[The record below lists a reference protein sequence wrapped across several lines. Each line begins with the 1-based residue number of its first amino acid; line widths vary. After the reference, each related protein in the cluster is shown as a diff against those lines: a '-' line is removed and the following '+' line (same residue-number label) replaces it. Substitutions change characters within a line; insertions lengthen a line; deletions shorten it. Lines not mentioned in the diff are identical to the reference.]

1 MAAMSEPTEL
11 FLRACMGLPV
21 TRTPVWMMRQ
31 AGRYLPQYRAVRGKV
46 SFLELCKTPE
56 LACEVT
62 LQPIRELGVDAAI
75 LFSDILVPVE
85 AMGMALRFTEEHG
98 PELPSPLRSAA
109 DVDKLRVVDADDE
122 LGFVMAAVR
131 KISAALPAEVP
142 LIGFSGAPFT
152 LATYMVEGGTSKNFI
167 ETKKMM
173 WGDPATARRLLDRI
187 ADQVI
192 GYMVAQ
198 ARAGCRALQLF
209 DTWAGILAP
218 SDFDLWARPFAMRVL
233 AEVRAAAPGVPLV
246 YFVNGSGAILERL
259 RGMGADMIG
268 IDWKQDLAEARTRL
282 GPALAVQGNLDPVA
296 LFAPVAEVEARVKA
310 ILEANR
316 KQPGHVFNL
325 GHGVLPGT
333 PVESVKAMVAAVK
346 QYG

>member
-1 MAAMSEPTEL
+1 MDVTFIDRALGSGIPYITYAIPFF
-11 FLRACMGLPV
+11 FL
-21 TRTPVWMMRQ
+21 
-31 AGRYLPQYRAVRGKV
+31 
-46 SFLELCKTPE
+46 
-56 LACEVT
+56 
-62 LQPIRELGVDAAI
+62 
-75 LFSDILVPVE
+75 
-85 AMGMALRFTEEHG
+85 
-98 PELPSPLRSAA
+98 
-109 DVDKLRVVDADDE
+109 
-122 LGFVMAAVR
+122 
-131 KISAALPAEVP
+131 
-142 LIGFSGAPFT
+142 LIGLEFAAG
-152 LATYMVEGGTSKNFI
+152 LALHRDDY
-167 ETKKMM
+167 
-173 WGDPATARRLLDRI
+173 RLNDSLSDLGCGI

-218 SDFDLWARPFAMRVL
+218 SDFDVWARPFAMRVL